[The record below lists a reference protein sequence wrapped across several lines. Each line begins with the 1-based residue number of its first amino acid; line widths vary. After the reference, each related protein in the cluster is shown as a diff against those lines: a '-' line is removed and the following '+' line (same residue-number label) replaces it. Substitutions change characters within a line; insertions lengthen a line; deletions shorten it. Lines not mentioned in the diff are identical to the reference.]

1 MIDKDILQQVKS
13 VFASLNT
20 NIKFVA
26 MASDNNS
33 RKDELM
39 AFLTDMVSCSDKLAM
54 ESRAVDNDSFGFSI
68 LREGEPTGISFR
80 GIPRTSPTRLCA
92 AVYHL

>member
-1 MIDKDILQQVKS
+1 
-13 VFASLNT
+13 
-20 NIKFVA
+20 

-54 ESRAVDNDSFGFSI
+54 ESRAVDEKNI
-68 LREGEPTGISFR
+68 MT
-80 GIPRTSPTRLCA
+80 A
-92 AVYHL
+92 KK